1 MRISLATKISLAIF
15 GVPLLPLLSSIVA
28 MGSAYRFEATQRTL
42 VAENPAGMQAAEE
55 LETALLEQ
63 RGFVSTHILDEG
75 NTSWLQEL
83 GQLGS
88 TGPGRR
94 NTWPEKHLAGE
105 TPGRRNTWPEKH
117 LAGETPGRRNTGGG
131 RGRPFPW

>member
-15 GVPLLPLLSSIVA
+15 GVPALPLLSSIVA

-42 VAENPAGMQAAEE
+42 VAENPASMQAAEE

-88 TGPGRR
+88 TGPARR
-94 NTWPEKHLAGE
+94 NTWRRPRAAVPLVIVNCADAFAG
-105 TPGRRNTWPEKH
+105 TAPAVCGLRSAVCGSR
-117 LAGETPGRRNTGGG
+117 
-131 RGRPFPW
+131 